1 MRDNLLE
8 AKVLAGGNSFGLF
21 AFEFYS
27 PGLPQ
32 IAQEAGA
39 EFILYDM
46 EHSGYEIDTLQQP
59 LAYCRGLQITPS
71 VRVPARQYHVIARA
85 LDAGALGQRPQA
97 MRA

>member
-8 AKVLAGGNSFGLF
+8 AKVLADGNSFGPF

-39 EFILYDM
+39 EFIL
-46 EHSGYEIDTLQQP
+46 
-59 LAYCRGLQITPS
+59 
-71 VRVPARQYHVIARA
+71 
-85 LDAGALGQRPQA
+85 
-97 MRA
+97 